1 MNGTCL
7 LNFTWLVHRQEAN
20 ENFEDASN
28 ELILTDEEV
37 VRFQIGEIFAHVPKD
52 EVETRIEKM
61 QETTA
66 KHLEKLQEE
75 KESILSQ
82 MADLKKILYA
92 KFKESINL
100 EEDWSVMSQSF
111 SCIFCYASCTQHVDY
126 QPLQFY
132 LFADGKKLW
141 NWNFVCSFITSDDY

>member
-1 MNGTCL
+1 M
-7 LNFTWLVHRQEAN
+7 VHRQEAN

-100 EEDWSVMSQSF
+100 EED
-111 SCIFCYASCTQHVDY
+111 
-126 QPLQFY
+126 
-132 LFADGKKLW
+132 
-141 NWNFVCSFITSDDY
+141 